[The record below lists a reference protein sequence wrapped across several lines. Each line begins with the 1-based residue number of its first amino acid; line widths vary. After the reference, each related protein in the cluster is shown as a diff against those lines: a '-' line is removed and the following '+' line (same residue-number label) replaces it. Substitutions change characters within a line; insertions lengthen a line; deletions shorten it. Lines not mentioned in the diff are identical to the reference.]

1 MATYKRQRY
10 LFMTLDPVHI
20 GTGGYRLGR
29 VDNSIVREPGTK
41 IPKIPGTSLHGAAR
55 SYTAQLYETPEAAG
69 QSHDKIDNPDN
80 NPVCYTFGYI
90 KKSKSDNNGS
100 PSTSE
105 TSTPKPSPK
114 ESKNGNNGDKDKIYS
129 GVVNIFDAHVLLF
142 PVHSMAGAVWVSTV
156 ERLDDAGFEVTGLPS
171 TWNTD
176 QAVLTWNRTDPL
188 NLGWLMVGVAGRAT
202 VTVKQ
207 ISNLVPPNW
216 QNEKRWK
223 AIENKIVL
231 VKDALFSQIVNSNLE
246 VRTSVAINPET
257 GAADDGALCTYEA
270 IPRATFLTAD
280 VVLDDYRQQFP
291 NQNPDKTG
299 KNNPLSGDSWND
311 SLDVVRAGFR
321 MIEWLGVGGMGTRG
335 FGRIAMVGDP
345 VTVEIDKWF
354 SQLKNNQQ
362 QDSEASS
369 EANQQNA
376 IAGTGDKT

>member
-55 SYTAQLYETPEAAG
+55 AYAAQLYETPEAAG
-69 QSHDKIDNPDN
+69 QNHDKIDNPDE

-90 KKSKSDNNGS
+90 KKSNNDND
-100 PSTSE
+100 T
-105 TSTPKPSPK
+105 
-114 ESKNGNNGDKDKIYS
+114 DKATIYS

-142 PVHSMAGAVWVSTV
+142 PVHSMVGAVWVSTV
-156 ERLDDAGFEVTGLPS
+156 ERLEDAGFEVTELPI

-188 NLGWLMVGVAGRAT
+188 NLGWLMVGVVGTVT
-202 VTVKQ
+202 VTVKKTPN
-207 ISNLVPPNW
+207 SESPNW
-216 QNEKRWK
+216 QNEQRWK

-257 GAADDGALCTYEA
+257 GAAEDGALFTYEA
-270 IPRATFLTAD
+270 IPRATFLTAE
-280 VVLDDYRQQFP
+280 VVLDDYRHAFP
-291 NQNPDKTG
+291 EITKTIPGGDPWQCPLCVVKTG
-299 KNNPLSGDSWND
+299 FG
-311 SLDVVRAGFR
+311 

-335 FGRIAMVGDP
+335 FGRMAIVGKPWEEDFGK
-345 VTVEIDKWF
+345 ERK
-354 SQLKNNQQ
+354 
-362 QDSEASS
+362 
-369 EANQQNA
+369 
-376 IAGTGDKT
+376 